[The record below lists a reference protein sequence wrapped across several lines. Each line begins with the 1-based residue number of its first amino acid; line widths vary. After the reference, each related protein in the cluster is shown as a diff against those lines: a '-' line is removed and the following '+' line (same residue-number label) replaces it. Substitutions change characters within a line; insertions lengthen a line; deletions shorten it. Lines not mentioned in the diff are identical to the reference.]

1 MPVELQIIRARE
13 FIRMATEGHAQ
24 GQFDLT
30 ASCAVL
36 AKLATACKRRG
47 IHRALLDV
55 QKARVPLTPTEMAS
69 LVNVFREIGFPDDLR
84 LAILHSGDPFRRA
97 RMFALISRMKGWSV
111 RAFGKFEEAMVWLS
125 KNEDKSEI
133 HTLGKQISVNHS
145 DGHHHTKPLSI
156 KAHPARKVASYANVS
171 SNVERTA
178 SRTS

>member
-13 FIRMATEGHAQ
+13 FIRMGTE
-24 GQFDLT
+24 GQFDLA

-47 IHRALLDV
+47 IHRALLDGRN
-55 QKARVPLTPTEMAS
+55 ARAPLTPTEMAS
-69 LVNVFREIGFPDDLR
+69 LVNVFHDIGFPDDLR

-111 RAFGKFEEAMVWLS
+111 RAFSKFEDAMLWLS
-125 KNEDKSEI
+125 QNEDKPR
-133 HTLGKQISVNHS
+133 TQNHAKRIPVTHS
-145 DGHHHTKPLSI
+145 NGHHHTKPISI
-156 KAHPARKVASYANVS
+156 KAHPARNVASYARVS
-171 SNVERTA
+171 SNTEMMA